1 MIHEK
6 KCSDETEELL
16 QIYDNNVRKEET
28 KASDTQMAVN
38 KICLSFDVEANIH
51 GISAS
56 RNKVNVACW
65 VK

>member
-38 KICLSFDVEANIH
+38 KIYLSFDVEANIH

-56 RNKVNVACW
+56 RNKVNVAC
-65 VK
+65 